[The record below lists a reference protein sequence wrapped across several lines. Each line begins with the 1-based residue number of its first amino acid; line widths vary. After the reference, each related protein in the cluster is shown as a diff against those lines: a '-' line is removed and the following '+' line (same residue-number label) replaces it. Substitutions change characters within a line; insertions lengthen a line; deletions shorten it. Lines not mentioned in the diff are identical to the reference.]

1 MNNMS
6 PIVDSVDQKNAFVNV
21 TNIDGSEVDFENMFW
36 NNMLEKELP
45 KYKDRLDAIF
55 SQPLFDTININTT
68 FSHIFNNLYLD
79 FIKMPIWDWVC
90 F

>member
-55 SQPLFDTININTT
+55 S
-68 FSHIFNNLYLD
+68 
-79 FIKMPIWDWVC
+79 
-90 F
+90 